1 MSTHAKRYL
10 QGALFLTA
18 LFLMVPAYA
27 WDMGCSHSAERR
39 ASVDSTGATRVI
51 VISRAGDL
59 EVRPVQGTV
68 IQGTGKACAS
78 SEDYLRELQ
87 LVTRRDGPVI
97 FVEAGAPSET
107 VGFGMVY
114 AYLDLTVAV
123 PAGLPV
129 EIRDSSGDI
138 EARDVQVVQVQ
149 DSSGDIELRGLS
161 GDLVINDSSGD
172 VHVARAAGRVQVQD
186 SSGDIVID
194 GAREVVIPSDSSG
207 DITIDH
213 VAGDVRIDRDS
224 SGDIRI
230 ADVGR
235 NVQLLSDTSGEVK
248 VSRVQGTVRV
258 P

>member
-39 ASVDSTGATRVI
+39 ASVDSTGASRVI

-59 EVRPVQGTV
+59 EVQPAQGTV

-87 LVTRRDGPVI
+87 LVTRRDGTVI

-138 EARDVQVVQVQ
+138 EARDEQV
-149 DSSGDIELRGLS
+149 
-161 GDLVINDSSGD
+161 
-172 VHVARAAGRVQVQD
+172 VQVQD

-235 NVQLLSDTSGEVK
+235 NVQLLSDTSGEV
-248 VSRVQGTVRV
+248 
-258 P
+258 